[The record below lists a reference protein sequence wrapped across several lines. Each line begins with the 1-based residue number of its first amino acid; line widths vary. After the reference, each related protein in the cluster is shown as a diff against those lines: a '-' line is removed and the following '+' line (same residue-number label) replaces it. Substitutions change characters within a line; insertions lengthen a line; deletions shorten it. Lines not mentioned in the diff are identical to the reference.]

1 MEIIESLSIRLD
13 IEEVKA
19 KLRAKDRDLV
29 QYLLDI
35 ARPLISPKIIFQIST
50 VQGKYEDNVVIDGVI
65 FKSRVLQRILDKGE
79 RVFPFIITIGKGL
92 EEEVD
97 KISDLLEKY
106 YLDVIGNMALIK
118 TREYLER
125 YLGSRFAIRCL
136 SFMEP
141 GSLGDWPIEEQR
153 PLFSLFRGG
162 EASIGVRL
170 TENLLM
176 IPRKSLSGIF
186 FPTEKVFYSCQL
198 CPRER
203 CEGRKASYDRELA
216 KEYGILK

>member
-1 MEIIESLSIRLD
+1 
-13 IEEVKA
+13 
-19 KLRAKDRDLV
+19 
-29 QYLLDI
+29 
-35 ARPLISPKIIFQIST
+35 
-50 VQGKYEDNVVIDGVI
+50 
-65 FKSRVLQRILDKGE
+65 
-79 RVFPFIITIGKGL
+79 
-92 EEEVD
+92 VD

-118 TREYLER
+118 TREYLEH
-125 YLGSRFAIRCL
+125 YLGSRFAFGCL

-170 TENLLM
+170 TESLLM
-176 IPRKSLSGIF
+176 IPRKSLSGIYF
-186 FPTEKVFYSCQL
+186 STEKVFYSCQL